1 MSVTIDNTV
10 LEKLEKLSMLKIED
24 DKRDE
29 LAAQLTEILAYVE
42 NLGELDTEHLDA
54 AFSTLAGGTP
64 MREDIPSTNPEI
76 SQSIF
81 SHAPHAADDF
91 FIVPKIIE

>member
-1 MSVTIDNTV
+1 MTIDNTV

-24 DKRDE
+24 DKKEE
-29 LAAQLTEILAYVE
+29 LAGQLTEILAYVE
-42 NLGELDTEHLDA
+42 NLRELNTEHLDA

-64 MREDIPSTNPEI
+64 MREDTPNTNPEV

-81 SHAPHAADDF
+81 SHAPNAADDF